1 MKVKFF
7 FVAAVLSV
15 GYLHAQEDTTAKSL
29 NEVIVTAGKVQQKLL
44 ETGKVITVIS
54 KQTIERSAGKDI
66 AQLLTEQ
73 AGIVINGATSN
84 TGKDKSFYLRG
95 AANGYTVILMDGV
108 PVNDPSFSGAF
119 DLRMLPLDQVERIE
133 IVKGAQST
141 LYGSDAVAGVVN
153 IITKKGA
160 DKALRFYGNA
170 SAGSYNSY
178 KFATGIRGT
187 VEKINYNL
195 VYSHFE
201 SKGISEAADTTTAK
215 SFDKD
220 GFLNNAISFNADAP
234 VMKQVRI
241 LPFFRYSYIQGGY
254 DGGAFTDAPDTYN
267 SSLTSTG
274 TALEFKY
281 KKGLAKALFCY
292 DKMERNYTSAWGPY
306 GYNGN
311 NKIAEL
317 FAHYQL
323 NDHVK
328 VLAGTEY
335 RFQQNL
341 DSNVNTGS
349 IYATLFLQ
357 KLNGFYLEAGGR
369 YNKHSK
375 YGNNFTYSIN
385 PSFVLNERFKF
396 FINVATAFKAPGIS
410 QLYGIF
416 GANPL
421 LKPEQSFTWETGA
434 NTTLFSNKAEI
445 RIVFFNRRMKDV
457 IIYNSM
463 TYPSKYTNLDK
474 QNDHGF
480 EIEPSIQFNKKL
492 QLKMYYSFVDGS
504 VTTQSASRKDTTYF
518 NLLRRPK
525 HSVGATISYQATP
538 QLFVSTG
545 FNNYSKRSDKNFD
558 VYPAQSVT
566 LDSYLLWNIYAEYKV
581 AGSKLGIFADAKN
594 LFNNKYQEVYG
605 YSAAGFNFMAGLRLS
620 L

>member
-1 MKVKFF
+1 MKKKLIV
-7 FVAAVLSV
+7 VAAGFFISSQLC
-15 GYLHAQEDTTAKSL
+15 AQDSTGKSL
-29 NEVIVTAGKVQQKLL
+29 SEVIVTASKVQQKLL
-44 ETGKVITVIS
+44 ETGKVITIIS

-95 AANGYTVILMDGV
+95 AGNGYTVILIDGV

-153 IITKKGA
+153 IITKKGS
-160 DKALRFYGNA
+160 DKAVRFYGNA

-178 KFATGIRGT
+178 KFAAGVRGS

-195 VYSHFE
+195 VYSHFD
-201 SKGISEAADTTTAK
+201 SKGISEAADTTKAK

-220 GFLNNAISFNADAP
+220 GFLNNAISFTADAP
-234 VMKQVRI
+234 IVKQLRI

-254 DGGAFTDAPDTYN
+254 DGGAYTDAPDTYN
-267 SSLTSTG
+267 SSLTSAG
-274 TALEFKY
+274 SALEFKY
-281 KKGLAKALFCY
+281 KKGLAKALFSY

-311 NKIAEL
+311 NKIVEL

-328 VLAGTEY
+328 VLAGADY

-341 DSNVNTGS
+341 DSNVNFS
-349 IYATLFLQ
+349 SAYATLFLQ
-357 KLNGFYLEAGGR
+357 KLNGFFLEAGGR

-385 PSFVLNERFKF
+385 PSYVLNNNVKF
-396 FINVATAFKAPGIS
+396 FANVATAFKAPGIS
-410 QLYGIF
+410 QLYGMF
-416 GANPL
+416 GANPQ
-421 LKPEQSFTWETGA
+421 LKPEQSFTWEAGIQ
-434 NTTLFSNKAEI
+434 TTLLSNKADV
-445 RIVFFNRRMKDV
+445 RVVYFNRRMKDV
-457 IIYNSM
+457 IIY
-463 TYPSKYTNLDK
+463 TTKYINLDE
-474 QNDHGF
+474 QNDHGI

-492 QLKMYYSFVDGS
+492 QLKMYYSFVDGN
-504 VTTQSASRKDTTYF
+504 VTTKSPAGKDTTYF

-525 HSVGATISYQATP
+525 HSVGATISYQAT
-538 QLFVSTG
+538 QKLFVSTG
-545 FNNYSKRSDKNFD
+545 FNNYSKRSDKDFNAW
-558 VYPAQSVT
+558 PAKAVT
-566 LDSYLLWNIYAEYKV
+566 LDNYFLWNMYAEYKL
-581 AGSKLGIFADAKN
+581 AGNKLSIFADAKN
-594 LFNNKYQEVYG
+594 LLNSKYQEVYG
-605 YSAAGFNFMAGLRLS
+605 YSATGFNFMAGIRLS